1 MRRGCGARCRNET
14 PSPCLPWP
22 RRVVRACPLLRHGA
36 DDAQRRAA
44 PFSRAVRAKRTRCAE
59 SCTRTVLRFPFS
71 TLQTACGERARAKP
85 PAGLGE
91 QASRACVAGS
101 GGEGRMRPR
110 AAAAPPGPPRR
121 ALLLLL
127 AARAGLRV
135 GASFACD
142 TSLAG
147 RSAAVCAAL
156 GDLYSSAGGSAWSRS
171 DSWSSAASG
180 ASPAPDYCAFYGVKC
195 DANGLLTELCV
206 CDALHTSPTHPD
218 APFARARQAL
228 AGQPAAW
235 QPAGLRGQLDQPHG
249 AGAWPARSA
258 RRSRAERPAA
268 PSPVLPTCAAP
279 PPAEPHP
286 TPLPQDVSVNLLDD
300 HVPPS
305 LAALP
310 ALAYVDVRNNFLS
323 GALPAFAASATL
335 LLDKNGLDSAS
346 LPAST
351 CAAACASA
359 QAFACPWQGASAG
372 CACPAAATPACRG
385 SCSVQLSAAN
395 MSDLNLA
402 GQCSSSANACYDC
415 MTVVLAALLRNGI
428 PLNGP
433 EIGFCITA
441 TTAAYLQAGAQPAAL
456 NQLRFCQYDTAPVLA
471 QTVTCP
477 AVLSTTA
484 AVAAF
489 APVAQNECNVAR
501 LGDSVALCTT
511 CNGALQG
518 VFIAAGCPKDYAH
531 LAACMSSYVDSLF
544 QAGFTPQ
551 VLARIVGC
559 PSSDTPSAP
568 AAASGSWRGGAIGGA
583 IGGAALLAALAIGV
597 RWRLRRRG
605 QAAQLAAKGGK
616 DVEQGSYVSVGGT
629 NDTVTSSDSA
639 GSNVPLPSSRS
650 LLLRRED
657 IELGDIIGQGGFAT
671 VHAARWSGTSVA
683 VKVFRAIVFSPV
695 DGPDAAASGPAGTT
709 ASFFGGLGNS
719 SASGNS
725 APLRFLDSF
734 FRMHGPGG
742 GSAGD
747 AAAGAACERELLLL
761 ASLRHPNIASMYGVV
776 TTPPMLVLELC
787 PGGSLLSLLQDS
799 TLASLPWRRRLD
811 IAVGVACGVEFL
823 HAQQPPVIH
832 RDLKSAN
839 VVLNE
844 AQSPKLVDFGL
855 SDLLPH
861 ASRDLAGASDGLQS
875 LKGTAAFIAPELV
888 MAATGAA
895 VEDGTPQAIDMFGVG
910 VVLHDLGHL
919 GLSATERSRDDSAA
933 SSVDVTAS
941 GHLGSVQ
948 LLTQRL
954 VTGFNVQVRDDQ

>member
-1 MRRGCGARCRNET
+1 M
-14 PSPCLPWP
+14 
-22 RRVVRACPLLRHGA
+22 
-36 DDAQRRAA
+36 
-44 PFSRAVRAKRTRCAE
+44 
-59 SCTRTVLRFPFS
+59 
-71 TLQTACGERARAKP
+71 
-85 PAGLGE
+85 
-91 QASRACVAGS
+91 
-101 GGEGRMRPR
+101 
-110 AAAAPPGPPRR
+110 
-121 ALLLLL
+121 
-127 AARAGLRV
+127 
-135 GASFACD
+135 
-142 TSLAG
+142 
-147 RSAAVCAAL
+147 
-156 GDLYSSAGGSAWSRS
+156 
-171 DSWSSAASG
+171 
-180 ASPAPDYCAFYGVKC
+180 
-195 DANGLLTELCV
+195 
-206 CDALHTSPTHPD
+206 
-218 APFARARQAL
+218 
-228 AGQPAAW
+228 
-235 QPAGLRGQLDQPHG
+235 
-249 AGAWPARSA
+249 
-258 RRSRAERPAA
+258 
-268 PSPVLPTCAAP
+268 
-279 PPAEPHP
+279 
-286 TPLPQDVSVNLLDD
+286 NLLEGY
-300 HVPPS
+300 VPPS

-310 ALAYVDVRNNFLS
+310 ALAYVDVRDNFLS

-351 CAAACASA
+351 CAAACASS
-359 QAFACPWQGASAG
+359 QAFACPWQGAAAG
-372 CACPAAATPACRG
+372 CVCPAAATPACRG

-477 AVLSTTA
+477 AVISTTA

-518 VFIAAGCPKDYAH
+518 VFIAAGCPNEYAH
-531 LAACMSSYVDSLF
+531 LAACMSQYVDSLF

-559 PSSDTPSAP
+559 PASDTPSAK
-568 AAASGSWRGGAIGGA
+568 AAASVSWRGGAIGGA

-605 QAAQLAAKGGK
+605 QATQLGGKGGQ

-629 NDTVTSSDSA
+629 NDTVTSSTDSA

-695 DGPDAAASGPAGTT
+695 DGPDAAGSGPAGTT
-709 ASFFGGLGNS
+709 ASFFGGFGNS

-742 GSAGD
+742 V
-747 AAAGAACERELLLL
+747 ACERELMLL

-787 PGGSLLSLLQDS
+787 PGGSLLSLLQNS
-799 TLASLPWRRRLD
+799 TLVSLPWRRRLD

-844 AQSPKLVDFGL
+844 AQTPKLVDFGL

-861 ASRDLAGASDGLQS
+861 ASRDLAGVSDGLQG

-919 GLSATERSRDDSAA
+919 GLAATERSMDDNHA
-933 SSVDVTAS
+933 SSADLTGIS
-941 GHLGSVQ
+941 HLGSVQ
-948 LLTQRL
+948 LLTHRL
-954 VTGFNVQVRDDQ
+954 VTGFDVQVRATRLSFARAVSSMC